1 MAQKLNELAKK
12 NGGDQERLRLKSE
25 IHDGRPLM
33 EKQAKDEM
41 RKQVV
46 NKDSCSSILANIRR
60 GVMDL
65 KTQRGNEI
73 ARILE

>member
-1 MAQKLNELAKK
+1 M
-12 NGGDQERLRLKSE
+12 ER
-25 IHDGRPLM
+25 
-33 EKQAKDEM
+33 QARDEM
-41 RKQVV
+41 REPVV
-46 NKDSCSSILANIRR
+46 NKDSCSTILANIRR